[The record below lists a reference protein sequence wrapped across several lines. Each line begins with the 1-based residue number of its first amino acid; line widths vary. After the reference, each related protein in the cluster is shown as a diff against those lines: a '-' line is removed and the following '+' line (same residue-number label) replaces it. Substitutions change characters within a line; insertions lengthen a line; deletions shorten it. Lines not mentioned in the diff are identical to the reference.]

1 MGSLQEDQDVE
12 KRQESS
18 SSFPV
23 DSSNEDQNEGDNDEE
38 GTALLRRAPARANRP
53 PIQTQSSGSSFQDF
67 LDQYYS
73 QGSIRGSV
81 FNLCSATLGAGALSV
96 PSAFR
101 SMGIALGLLL
111 LCLCAWT
118 TTFSINLLVIA
129 RSRTSCSTYEEIT
142 RHLFGPRWASFVEW
156 NIIAICFGTGV
167 AYCKTL
173 HDFITPLVLVTNIT
187 SLVPWMTSTVALF
200 LVWLI
205 LLLPLSLVDS
215 MNELRFASLFGV
227 ITIIYLVG
235 AVCYHSSY
243 NIASHAVQPPWS
255 DMSLWVGSRPLDIIQ
270 AVPIFMFAFTCQI
283 NVFAI
288 FDDLNRASERRM
300 AKVSFRAI
308 SLCLLLYASIGVSG
322 FLEFGHRTRGNILNN
337 FSQEFTEGSIGVV
350 LMYGAIAVTIVMAFP
365 LIVHPCRASIENVCT
380 GYIPSNRFSHA
391 AWTILISGGAI
402 FLSLFVPH
410 LDTVFQLVGGTT
422 SAFICFVLP
431 ALFALKMGLYTG
443 DPWRRAL
450 LVLVAVMGGM
460 GGILST
466 TITLVSLTTS
476 TSDDKLA

>member
-1 MGSLQEDQDVE
+1 MASKRDNLEENLQMH
-12 KRQESS
+12 QESS
-18 SSFPV
+18 NSFPP
-23 DSSNEDQNEGDNDEE
+23 DSSNEDRNEEE
-38 GTALLRRAPARANRP
+38 DGEGATLLQRVPARTSRP
-53 PIQTQSSGSSFQDF
+53 MIQTQSSGSSFQDF

-96 PSAFR
+96 PSAFK
-101 SMGIALGLLL
+101 SMGIALGLFL
-111 LCLCAWT
+111 LCVCAWT

-129 RSRTSCSTYEEIT
+129 RSRTGCSTYEEIT

-173 HDFITPLVLVTNIT
+173 HDFVTPLVIVTNI
-187 SLVPWMTSTVALF
+187 SSYAPWMTSTVALIV
-200 LVWLI
+200 VWLF

-235 AVCYHSSY
+235 AVCYHSSF
-243 NIASHAVQPPWS
+243 NIASNAVQPPWS
-255 DMSLWVGSRPLDIIQ
+255 DLSLWVGSKPLDIIQ

-308 SLCLLLYASIGVSG
+308 SLCLLLYACIGVSG
-322 FLEFGHRTRGNILNN
+322 FLEFGHRTHGNILNN
-337 FSQEFTEGSIGVV
+337 FSQEFTQGSVGVV

-365 LIVHPCRASIENVCT
+365 LIVHPCRSSIENVCS
-380 GYIPSNRFSHA
+380 GYIPSNRLSHA

-402 FLSLFVPH
+402 VLSLFVPH

-443 DPWRRAL
+443 EPWRRAA
-450 LVLVAVMGGM
+450 LVLVAIM
-460 GGILST
+460 
-466 TITLVSLTTS
+466 
-476 TSDDKLA
+476 